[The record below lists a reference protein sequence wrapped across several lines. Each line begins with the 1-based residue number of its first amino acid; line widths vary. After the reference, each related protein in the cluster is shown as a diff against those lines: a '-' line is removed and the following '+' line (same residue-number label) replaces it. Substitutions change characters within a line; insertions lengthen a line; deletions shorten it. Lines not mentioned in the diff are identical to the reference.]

1 MRKLLIIDDEKAIC
15 SSLGFAL
22 GKEYEIST
30 AVNLVE
36 ANHHI
41 ENDYFDLILLDL
53 KFGDVSGIDLLE
65 QIKALAPESIV
76 IMMTAHGSI
85 QSSIE
90 AMKKG
95 AYDYIMKPLD
105 ISQLRA
111 LLIKAQEYKC
121 LKEKVDYLQNE
132 VQMRYSVGGIIG
144 VSKRMQDVFELIQ
157 KVKDV
162 DVNII
167 LQGPSGTG
175 KELVAKAIHY
185 EGKRKKERF
194 EAVNCGAIPDNLM
207 ESELFGYEKG
217 AFTGAGTKKKGKFEL
232 AHKGTIFLDEIGE
245 LDLNLQVKLL
255 RAIQQR
261 EVTPL
266 GSEEAKS
273 IDVRIIAATN
283 KDLKKEVEQ
292 GRFREDL
299 YFRLN
304 VIKIELPSLSKRKE
318 DIPLL
323 TQHFIEKCN
332 RRLGKEI
339 KGITQEALSA
349 LEAYDYPGNI
359 RELENILERAATLMD
374 HSFIELND
382 LPEDIT
388 RLKLNENL
396 LNTHK
401 IIPVKIGEKLDEV
414 MREVILKTLEAM
426 DGNRKKTAEVLGIS
440 ERNLRYKLK
449 EYKVY

>member
-22 GKEYEIST
+22 GKEYKIST

-41 ENDYFDLILLDL
+41 ENDFFDLVLLDL
-53 KFGDVSGIDLLE
+53 KFGEVSGIDLLE
-65 QIKALAPESIV
+65 QIKATSPESIV

-85 QSSIE
+85 QSSID

-105 ISQLRA
+105 IGQLKS
-111 LLIKAQEYKC
+111 LLIKAHEYKS
-121 LKEKVDYLQNE
+121 LKEKIEYLQNE
-132 VQMRYSVGGIIG
+132 VQTRYSVGGIIG
-144 VSKRMQDVFELIQ
+144 ISKRMQDLFELIQ

-185 EGKRKKERF
+185 EGKRRKERF

-217 AFTGAGTKKKGKFEL
+217 AFTGASSKKKGRFEL

-266 GSEEAKS
+266 GSEEAKF

-283 KDLKKEVEQ
+283 KDLK
-292 GRFREDL
+292 
-299 YFRLN
+299 
-304 VIKIELPSLSKRKE
+304 
-318 DIPLL
+318 
-323 TQHFIEKCN
+323 C
-332 RRLGKEI
+332 
-339 KGITQEALSA
+339 
-349 LEAYDYPGNI
+349 
-359 RELENILERAATLMD
+359 
-374 HSFIELND
+374 
-382 LPEDIT
+382 
-388 RLKLNENL
+388 
-396 LNTHK
+396 
-401 IIPVKIGEKLDEV
+401 
-414 MREVILKTLEAM
+414 
-426 DGNRKKTAEVLGIS
+426 
-440 ERNLRYKLK
+440 
-449 EYKVY
+449 

>member
-22 GKEYEIST
+22 GKDYEIST

-36 ANHHI
+36 ANHFI
-41 ENDYFDLILLDL
+41 EKDYFDLVLLDL
-53 KFGDVSGIDLLE
+53 KFGEVSGIDLLE
-65 QIKALAPESIV
+65 QIKAISPESIV

-85 QSSIE
+85 QSSID

-105 ISQLRA
+105 ISQLKS
-111 LLIKAQEYKC
+111 LLIKANEYKC
-121 LKEKVDYLQNE
+121 LKEKIDYLQNE

-144 VSKRMQDVFELIQ
+144 NSKRMQDLFEMIQ

-185 EGKRKKERF
+185 EGKRRKERF

-217 AFTGAGTKKKGKFEL
+217 AFTGAGSKKKGKFEL

-283 KDLKKEVEQ
+283 KDLKKEVEL

-332 RRLGKEI
+332 RRLGKAI

-359 RELENILERAATLMD
+359 RELENILERAATLTD

-388 RLKLNENL
+388 RLKMNENL
-396 LNTHK
+396 LDTHK
-401 IIPVKIGEKLDEV
+401 IIPVKIGEPLDEV
-414 MREVILKTLEAM
+414 MRQVILKTLEAM
-426 DGNRKKTAEVLGIS
+426 EGNRKKTAEVLGIS

-449 EYKVY
+449 EYEVY